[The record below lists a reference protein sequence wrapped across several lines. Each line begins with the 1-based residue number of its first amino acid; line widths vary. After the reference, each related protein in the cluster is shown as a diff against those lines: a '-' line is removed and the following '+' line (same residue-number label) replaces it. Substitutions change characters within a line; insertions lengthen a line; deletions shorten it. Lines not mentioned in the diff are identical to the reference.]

1 MSFIETEEQKELRAS
16 VSKLGERFNYVDY
29 VLPKARKGEPLTELW
44 NEAGKLGF
52 LGVNLPEEYGG
63 GGAGIYELAL
73 VQEELAAQG
82 AGHHRVKRHA
92 PPAPVLAQAHRLLMS
107 ARAEHVV
114 IISAKRGLA
123 VAHEVEGSHGGGF

>member
-1 MSFIETEEQKELRAS
+1 MTPAIAQDAKVRPVALGRVGRAQ
-16 VSKLGERFNYVDY
+16 G
-29 VLPKARKGEPLTELW
+29 
-44 NEAGKLGF
+44 
-52 LGVNLPEEYGG
+52 LGVNGRDQCVAVVFIQARP
-63 GGAGIYELAL
+63 AGHFGHRLQAL
-73 VQEELAAQG
+73 GNALQGFGVAAQG

-123 VAHEVEGSHGGGF
+123 VAHEVEGSPGGGF